1 MTIKYDVA
9 IIGSGPAG
17 LTAGIYSS
25 RAQLKT
31 IVIEGNQPGGQLMTT
46 TAVENWPGEISIQ
59 GPDLMLKMREQ
70 TEHCGATLLQ
80 ESIVSVDF
88 SKRPFTLTSSSGAVI
103 EAKSVII
110 ATGASHKKLGCPG
123 EQEYFS
129 KGVAVCATCDAP
141 FYRDKEVVVVGG
153 GNTAVTEVEH
163 LTHHVK
169 KITVIQISEAL
180 SANDP
185 IKFKVLDH
193 PKVSFMYNSI
203 VKEIKGN
210 GNNVTGLTIEN
221 TQTKEITELSANG
234 VFVAIG
240 FNPNTELF
248 NGQLER
254 DRIGYITVTN
264 NTITSVEGVFAAGDV
279 SDWRYR
285 QAITS
290 AGMGCQAAL
299 DAQTFLAK
307 QV

>member
-1 MTIKYDVA
+1 MNYDVA

-46 TAVENWPGEISIQ
+46 TAVENWPGELSIQ
-59 GPDLMLKMREQ
+59 GPDLMLKMRDQAER
-70 TEHCGATLLQ
+70 CGATLLQ

-88 SKRPFTLTSSSGAVI
+88 SNRPFTLTSSSGSVI
-103 EAKSVII
+103 KAKSVII

-123 EQEYFS
+123 EKEYFS

-141 FYRDKEVVVVGG
+141 FYRDKEVIVVGG

-169 KITVIQISEAL
+169 KITVIQISDAL

-185 IKFKVLDH
+185 IKFKILDH

-203 VKEIKGN
+203 VKEIKGD
-210 GNNVTGLTIEN
+210 GEKVTGLSVEN
-221 TQTKEITELSANG
+221 TQTKEVTELSANG
-234 VFVAIG
+234 IFVAIG

-248 NGQLER
+248 KDQVER
-254 DRIGYITVTN
+254 DRVGYLVVTN

-279 SDWRYR
+279 SDWKYR